1 MESPDE
7 DREPGDSLS
16 ADGLAEVAAA
26 AEQGAIGH
34 EESPTKAFVQDALSA
49 VAEMALLS
57 KRRQADL
64 DAALRHA
71 RLEARGQRR
80 LAVLERLRRLG
91 FIDKVV
97 ELTDGGVLLSVTALG
112 LQHLD
117 RSRRN

>member
-1 MESPDE
+1 MESHDE
-7 DREPGDSLS
+7 DRAPGDAWA
-16 ADGLAEVAAA
+16 ADGLVEVAVV
-26 AEQGAIGH
+26 EQGAIGR
-34 EESPTKAFVQDALSA
+34 EESLTEAFVQDALSA

-64 DAALRHA
+64 DAALHHA
-71 RLEARGQRR
+71 GLTARGQRR

-112 LQHLD
+112 LEHLD
-117 RSRRN
+117 RSRPD